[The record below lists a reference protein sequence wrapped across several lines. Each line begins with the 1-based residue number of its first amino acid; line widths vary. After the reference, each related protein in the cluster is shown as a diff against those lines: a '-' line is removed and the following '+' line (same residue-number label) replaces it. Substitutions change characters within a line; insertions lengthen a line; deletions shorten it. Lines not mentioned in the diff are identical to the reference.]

1 MCFKAAGFKPEEDLL
16 LVQTVTVRLIQ
27 KKKKNQGK
35 KDASVSVLHG
45 VYMDLTFTAVKLLL
59 LFMLPGLINLL

>member
-27 KKKKNQGK
+27 KIKNQGK

-45 VYMDLTFTAVKLLL
+45 VYMDLTFTAVKILL

>member
-1 MCFKAAGFKPEEDLL
+1 M
-16 LVQTVTVRLIQ
+16 QTVTVRLIQ